1 MINDKPAQP
10 LLDGPIPGQALT
22 AGLGDRP
29 WQQPARYATPD
40 EALTYYVQRLTQPEL
55 ANKLFDILEM
65 GVPVDEIVDGLQL
78 TSVMEGIHSI
88 DVGVILAPAIAETI
102 TQLAKSAGVEYVG
115 MGTPE
120 NKDRLSDT
128 EVALA
133 LKKSRD
139 KLPEVDELIE
149 DTMELPEEEAPAGLM
164 SRRM

>member
-1 MINDKPAQP
+1 
-10 LLDGPIPGQALT
+10 
-22 AGLGDRP
+22 
-29 WQQPARYATPD
+29 
-40 EALTYYVQRLTQPEL
+40 
-55 ANKLFDILEM
+55 M
-65 GVPVDEIVDGLQL
+65 GIPVDEVVDGLQL

-88 DVGVILAPAIAETI
+88 DVGVIVAPAIAETI

>member
-10 LLDGPIPGQALT
+10 LLDAPIAGQALT

-29 WQQPARYATPD
+29 WQQPARYSTPD

-55 ANKLFDILEM
+55 ANKLFDILEL
-65 GVPVDEIVDGLQL
+65 GVPVNEVVDGLQL
-78 TSVMEGIHSI
+78 TSVMEGVHSI
-88 DVGVILAPAIAETI
+88 DVGVIVAPALAETI

-115 MGTPE
+115 MGTPQ
-120 NKDRLSDT
+120 NKDRLSES

-139 KLPEVDELIE
+139 ELPEVDKLVEE
-149 DTMELPEEEAPAGLM
+149 TMQLPEEEAPSGLM
-164 SRRM
+164 SRRA